1 MITLALA
8 KEKRKGN
15 TKAVSSHRIFTCFS
29 GCVPGDAHHIK
40 HMAMVPHV
48 FIYPSTEPASAEP
61 TMYYGCDELQV
72 YRGGENSLIFA
83 IIFALLGLTVQSHM
97 GVITHD
103 VLLSMTLGRSP
114 GVGNATAVFLP
125 GKFHGQMNLDLRR
138 RDSRRALGL
147 AAGAGVGA
155 GRGSI

>member
-1 MITLALA
+1 MP
-8 KEKRKGN
+8 
-15 TKAVSSHRIFTCFS
+15 
-29 GCVPGDAHHIK
+29 GCVPGDARHIK

-97 GVITHD
+97 DLTTHD

-125 GKFHGQMNLDLRR
+125 GKFHGQRSL
-138 RDSRRALGL
+138 
-147 AAGAGVGA
+147 VGPRVGHNRVCA
-155 GRGSI
+155 HTHTHTHTHSWHTRVQ